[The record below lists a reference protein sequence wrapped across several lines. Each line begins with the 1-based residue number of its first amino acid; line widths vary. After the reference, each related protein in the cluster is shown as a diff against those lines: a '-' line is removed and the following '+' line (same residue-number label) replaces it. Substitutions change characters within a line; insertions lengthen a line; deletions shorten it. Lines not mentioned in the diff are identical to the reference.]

1 MPRLV
6 INPGTNSA
14 WEVQLKQGINRLG
27 RGFDNDFKLEHS
39 SVSGSHCQIVV
50 DSGNVLIKDLGST
63 NGTFVNRAPVTEAPL
78 QPGQTIHL
86 GGVEL
91 LYTGDPPANTPVGAT
106 EFIPRPTAPPPA
118 PAPRLSISAQTP
130 AYAGAAPPSAS
141 AAPHTEVP
149 PPPQPAAASATPR
162 YFSGKGPCKF
172 HPKTPARYHCGKCHL
187 FYCDLCITVR
197 SVGEEQH
204 KFCRKCGTELMN
216 VQVAGREAPK
226 SFFKRLPGVFAYPF
240 KGSGLF
246 VVIVCTIVISALE
259 FMSGMFSFFAFI
271 VCYGYMFAF
280 MQNIIHST
288 ASEDEELPS
297 WPSMDDLGGGF
308 TKFAAC
314 VVMSFGVPLGL
325 FIYGLFQEEE
335 ATTSMSLM
343 VPLMALGCFYFPM
356 ALLAVAMKDT
366 PIAANPL
373 IVLPAILK
381 APLEYLVAVIL
392 MGMVVAM
399 RYGGKYVLDLI
410 FGPHS
415 LTTHSMGELFAIFG
429 ARSLWQF
436 VAVYL
441 LAVNMRILGLLYVAK
456 KDRLGWFGH

>member
-50 DSGNVLIKDLGST
+50 DNGNVLIKDLGST

-91 LYTGDPPANTPVGAT
+91 LYTGDPPANAPIGAT
-106 EFIPRPTAPPPA
+106 EIISRPPPPPA
-118 PAPRLSISAQTP
+118 PAPRLSISAHAPAYPTP
-130 AYAGAAPPSAS
+130 APRSLPTVTV
-141 AAPHTEVP
+141 TETEAP
-149 PPPQPAAASATPR
+149 PPPAAAAAR
-162 YFSGKGPCKF
+162 FFSGKGNCKF

-197 SVGEEQH
+197 TIGEEQR

-226 SFFKRLPGVFAYPF
+226 SFFKRVPGVFAYPF

-246 VVIVCTIVISALE
+246 VLIVCTIVISALE
-259 FMSGMFSFFAFI
+259 FVSRGLFAIFTKMA
-271 VCYGYMFAF
+271 CYGYMFAF

-288 ASEDEELPS
+288 ASEDEEMPS

-314 VVMSFGVPLGL
+314 VVISFGVPLGL
-325 FIYGLFQEEE
+325 IVYAFFQEEE
-335 ATTSMSLM
+335 ATPSLSLLI
-343 VPLMALGCFYFPM
+343 PLMGLGCLYFPM

-366 PIAANPL
+366 PLAANPL
-373 IVLPAILK
+373 VVLPAILK
-381 APLEYLVAVIL
+381 APLEYLIAVIL
-392 MGMVVAM
+392 MGIVVGM
-399 RYGGKYVLDLI
+399 RLGGQFVLEMI
-410 FGPHS
+410 FGQS
-415 LTTHSMGELFAIFG
+415 LTTHSMGELFGMFG

-456 KDRLGWFGH
+456 KDRLGWFEH